1 MTSAAPTSTFV
12 TAADGLRL
20 HARCHGRRAGGALPV
35 VCLPGLTHTAA
46 HFEPL
51 ATALANDPATPRRV
65 IALDYRGRGLS
76 DYDPEPAH
84 YNVQTELADVLTV
97 TQALDCL
104 PAVFIGTSRG
114 GILSML
120 LAAARPETIAGVVL
134 NDIGPVI
141 EIEGLLHIKS
151 YVGKLPRVQSFE
163 QGAAI
168 LRRLFEPQFPRL
180 TRDDWLAAARRT
192 FKEDEGRLVPTYDS
206 ALAKTLD
213 GVDAEHPPP
222 PLWDAFDALAAVP
235 VLAIRGGKSTLLS
248 AETLHAM
255 AARHPALETLEVPDQ
270 GHPPLL
276 AEADVI
282 ARIGGFVERCDVVYT
297 DRGDVRHIISA
308 RRANRKERK

>member
-1 MTSAAPTSTFV
+1 MTIIEPQEPMTSSDATSIFIT
-12 TAADGLRL
+12 TADGLRL
-20 HARCHGRRAGGALPV
+20 HARCHGRRADRSLPV
-35 VCLPGLTHTAA
+35 ICLPGLTHTAA

-51 ATALANDPATPRRV
+51 ATALASDPQKPRFV

-97 TQALDCL
+97 TEALDCL

-120 LAAARPETIAGVVL
+120 LATVRPETIAGVVL

-141 EIEGLLHIKS
+141 ELAGLLHIKP
-151 YVGKLPRVQSFE
+151 YVGKLPRIQTFE

-192 FKEDEGRLVPTYDS
+192 FKQDEGRLVTTYDI
-206 ALAKTLD
+206 ALSKTLES
-213 GVDAEHPPP
+213 VDAEHPLP
-222 PLWDAFDALAAVP
+222 PLWDAFDALAGVP
-235 VLAIRGGKSTLLS
+235 AMAIRGANSTLLS
-248 AETLHAM
+248 PATLQAM
-255 AARHPALETLEVPDQ
+255 AARHPALETLEVPEQ

-276 AEADVI
+276 AEPDVI
-282 ARIGGFVERCDVVYT
+282 ARIADFIDRCGRGG
-297 DRGDVRHIISA
+297 
-308 RRANRKERK
+308 